1 MSFLLL
7 APLCSKTFICVPRSI
22 QSLICRTINR
32 RLGKSY
38 CAYIACFSFLT
49 PNVCVC
55 ACAHVCTCVY
65 YWVKFNWYWH
75 LLRSKD
81 IIIRDNLIIN
91 TVFRES
97 GTKLAINFLREFQK
111 KGREFYKQINAVS
124 YTLTF
129 AYGKNVLIHSLA
141 VFMTVNTCGTWE
153 KSLQISFSYGFS
165 LIGSC
170 FDLLK
175 LITRKCNIFTHIH
188 SHTQICYLWLSQYIC
203 TCICVYVFVCMCTH
217 HWEQVS
223 AHGNLTSIETQFFN
237 Y

>member
-1 MSFLLL
+1 MGIYWSLSFRTPDYTGSFQGLVHNFELAILNIFLKEGIPWLYSFRPSKSESIKSHHFCMSFLLL

-129 AYGKNVLIHSLA
+129 AYGKNVLIHS
-141 VFMTVNTCGTWE
+141 FSC
-153 KSLQISFSYGFS
+153 SFHDS
-165 LIGSC
+165 
-170 FDLLK
+170 
-175 LITRKCNIFTHIH
+175 
-188 SHTQICYLWLSQYIC
+188 
-203 TCICVYVFVCMCTH
+203 
-217 HWEQVS
+217 
-223 AHGNLTSIETQFFN
+223 
-237 Y
+237 